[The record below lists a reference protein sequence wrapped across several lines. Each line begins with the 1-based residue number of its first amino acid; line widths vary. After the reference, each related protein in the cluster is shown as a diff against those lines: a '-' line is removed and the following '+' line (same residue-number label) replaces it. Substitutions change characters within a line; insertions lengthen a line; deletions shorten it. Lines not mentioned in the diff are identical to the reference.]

1 MRISERR
8 VGDVAVVDLAGKL
21 TLTDGPGLVKDKI
34 TSLVYQGQKQI
45 VLNLAEVT
53 YVDSSGLGE
62 LVACHLTAERG
73 GATIKLANAGYRM
86 QDLLVLTKLLTI
98 FESHR
103 SEAAAVESYA
113 RTAVPMSEEFPQA
126 LWSRI
131 F

>member
-1 MRISERR
+1 MRISERH
-8 VGDVAVVDLAGKL
+8 VGGVTVLDLIGKL
-21 TLTDGPGLVKDKI
+21 TLTDGPGRVKDKV
-34 TSLVYQGQKQI
+34 TSLVYQGHRQI

-62 LVACHLTAERG
+62 LVACHLTAERSAG
-73 GATIKLANAGYRM
+73 CIKLANAGYRM

-103 SEAAAVESYA
+103 SEAAALESFA
-113 RTAVPMSEEFPQA
+113 RTALPRVQDGPQP